1 MSNVKLAIRVRPFTE
16 RELRSEK
23 DKVPVVNVLDDKT
36 VTITNLKVSASGA
49 GDSRERVRR
58 YHADYTFDSACAP
71 TNPEYATQEKVFE
84 SIGRDVMTCLSRLSS
99 VCVLAY
105 GQSATGKTHT
115 MMGTDTQPGLVPR
128 LCRELA
134 SVECD
139 VTISFLE
146 IYNERVHDLLVG
158 EDPPLTFN
166 SLPRRRGNA
175 RKDLRVREHP
185 TRGPYVQNLRRV
197 AVTTVEA
204 LLALVSEGCRRR
216 RTAATRRNSSSSR
229 SHALLEL
236 STPKATLHLADLA
249 GSEKASW
256 EGIGGGRQK
265 EGANINKSLVALSNV
280 ISALV
285 SGSSGRGR
293 FVPYRDSA
301 LTWLL
306 KDCFTGGACTFII
319 ATVSPS
325 VACYGESASTLR
337 WTSRARQLPPPR
349 VAPSARASVQAHYNN
364 LLAELCRHHIKYV
377 PETGGLIY
385 EESHWDL
392 KPKNV
397 EIVNGNAARIGNFM
411 DMLQQKTDTK
421 PESVD
426 SVHTSSD
433 VLNLA
438 DEKVNIANEIN
449 KEVDKLLVPAL
460 ERTRSDLE
468 IVAPLRHKR
477 RHYRS
482 QEVLP
487 IDKTLHEPM
496 PLQTHERIRENA
508 GKSNVPIL
516 YDNQR
521 AEIVASVTERL
532 YSKLKKKEEA
542 AVSKVESM
550 VDKKIVEPLSELKIC
565 TNARQRLMELSQ
577 KALRNKRRIGIPAHT
592 QTRRSVIRV
601 KDQGID
607 AQTDLESYSDKNK
620 NSLVACRDASTETK
634 PLTPRCKEIAIGP
647 KCGSLLSYDKSTAT
661 EAKQVILKSTFVM
674 TDDAVRLDRYTQTR
688 VHPPPRRKRSGK
700 SIVSEVSPTNNME
713 ECISMPIISINIS
726 QRYAESE
733 SQSSDENLD
742 LPHNDTPDR
751 ASSVGITPDL
761 LTNHSSVESAPK
773 GYKEPI
779 KIHVASNQL
788 PCNVNDMKRTK
799 GIDSF
804 NIEDFPDAE
813 NCELPRVSVN
823 CSSKASENEMKD
835 IILGRND
842 DVYPYNIILSPPREN
857 NTKRIV
863 KFKEKILSPPEQ
875 DYIPSKHL
883 EDNEIP
889 DCNFLDN
896 SDNEAS
902 NSQSFNGCMNS
913 QMNFTKTNDHEAH
926 NSVVNHNSDIHN
938 TEIDNDGVY
947 QACGSSDSVDSGK
960 VDSDSFIWEQGGA
973 YHVDYK
979 PYNLMNYQYTPV
991 KQTKSKY
998 RTAKSRIYREFLGLD
1013 EKQSEKDN
1021 RYYESLN
1028 WDSTRDYSSSESN
1041 DTVNPR
1047 HKFLQSKKFFEDQY
1061 KKCNKQNDI
1070 YDQLEKQILD
1080 SCSSLEMSADKYNR
1094 YLVQFR
1100 RNSTGYSNERTPKKY
1115 LEHLVKLRR
1124 EVVKADSDTTDSQH

>member
-23 DKVPVVNVLDDKT
+23 DRVPVVNVLDDKI

-84 SIGRDVMTCLSRLSS
+84 SIGRDVMSCISRLSS

-115 MMGTDTQPGLVPR
+115 MMGTDSQPGLVPR

-197 AVTTVEA
+197 AVTNVEA
-204 LLALVSEGCRRR
+204 LLALVAEGCRRR

-256 EGIGGGRQK
+256 EGVGGGRQK

-337 WTSRARQLPPPR
+337 WTSRARLLPPPR
-349 VAPSARASVQAHYNN
+349 IAPSARASIQAHYNI
-364 LLAELCRHHIKYV
+364 LLAELCRHHIRYV
-377 PETGGLIY
+377 PETGRLVY
-385 EESHWDL
+385 EDSHWDL
-392 KPKNV
+392 NPKNV
-397 EIVNGNAARIGNFM
+397 EIVDDNPAKIGNFM

-421 PESVD
+421 PESVA
-426 SVHTSSD
+426 SAHTSSD
-433 VLNLA
+433 VLNAA
-438 DEKVNIANEIN
+438 DDNVNIANEIN

-460 ERTRSDLE
+460 ERTRSELE
-468 IVAPLRHKR
+468 ILAPLRHKR

-482 QEVLP
+482 QEVLS
-487 IDKTLHEPM
+487 IDKTNNHEPM
-496 PLQTHERIRENA
+496 ALQTHERIRENS
-508 GKSNVPIL
+508 GKTHVPIL

-565 TNARQRLMELSQ
+565 TNARQRLMEISQ

-592 QTRRSVIRV
+592 QTRRTVIRV

-607 AQTDLESYSDKNK
+607 VQTDLESYFDKNEH
-620 NSLVACRDASTETK
+620 SLVACRDASTETK
-634 PLTPRCKEIAIGP
+634 PITPRCKEIAIGP
-647 KCGSLLSYDKSTAT
+647 KCGSLRLYDKSTAT
-661 EAKQVILKSTFVM
+661 EARQVILKSTFVM
-674 TDDAVRLDRYTQTR
+674 TDEAVKFDRYTQTR
-688 VHPPPRRKRSGK
+688 VLPPPRRKRTSK
-700 SIVSEVSPTNNME
+700 ANISEVSQSNKVD

-742 LPHNDTPDR
+742 LSNKGTVDR

-761 LTNHSSVESAPK
+761 LTNHSNVESVTK
-773 GYKEPI
+773 THKEPI
-779 KIHVASNQL
+779 TYQVGSNQV
-788 PCNVNDMKRTK
+788 PCTVSHMNVTK
-799 GIDSF
+799 GDDTLNST
-804 NIEDFPDAE
+804 NYSTEDFPDTE

-823 CSSKASENEMKD
+823 CSSKASQNEMKD

-842 DVYPYNIILSPPREN
+842 DKYPFNIILSPPREN

-863 KFKEKILSPPEQ
+863 KFKEKILSPPDQ
-875 DYIPSKHL
+875 ANTSSKML
-883 EDNEIP
+883 KDNE
-889 DCNFLDN
+889 DQCCNGRTNYQID
-896 SDNEAS
+896 S
-902 NSQSFNGCMNS
+902 
-913 QMNFTKTNDHEAH
+913 TKTNDHEEH
-926 NSVVNHNSDIHN
+926 DNTLNYNSDIKH
-938 TEIDNDGVY
+938 TDVDTDGAS
-947 QACGSSDSVDSGK
+947 QACTSSDSVDSGK
-960 VDSDSFIWEQGGA
+960 VDSDSFIWEQGGVD
-973 YHVDYK
+973 HMDYK
-979 PYNLMNYQYTPV
+979 PYNLPNHHYTPV
-991 KQTKSKY
+991 YNNKLKY
-998 RTAKSRIYREFLGLD
+998 KTAKSRIYREFLGLD
-1013 EKQSEKDN
+1013 KEQSDKDK
-1021 RYYESLN
+1021 RYYESLTGDN
-1028 WDSTRDYSSSESN
+1028 TRDYSSSESN
-1041 DTVNPR
+1041 HTYSSR
-1047 HKFLQSKKFFEDQY
+1047 YKFLQSKKFFEDQNKTY
-1061 KKCNKQNDI
+1061 NKQNDV

-1080 SCSSLEMSADKYNR
+1080 SCDSLEISADKYNR
-1094 YLVQFR
+1094 YLVQYR

-1115 LEHLVKLRR
+1115 LQHLVQLRR
-1124 EVVKADSDTTDSQH
+1124 EVVKADSDTTPTDS

>member
-1 MSNVKLAIRVRPFTE
+1 MS
-16 RELRSEK
+16 
-23 DKVPVVNVLDDKT
+23 
-36 VTITNLKVSASGA
+36 
-49 GDSRERVRR
+49 
-58 YHADYTFDSACAP
+58 
-71 TNPEYATQEKVFE
+71 
-84 SIGRDVMTCLSRLSS
+84 CLSRLSS

-115 MMGTDTQPGLVPR
+115 MMGTDSQPGLVPR

-197 AVTTVEA
+197 AVTNVEA
-204 LLALVSEGCRRR
+204 LLALVAEGCRRR

-349 VAPSARASVQAHYNN
+349 TAPSARASIQAHYNN
-364 LLAELCRHHIKYV
+364 LLAELCRHHIRYV
-377 PETGGLIY
+377 PETGGLVY
-385 EESHWDL
+385 EDSHWDL
-392 KPKNV
+392 MPKNV
-397 EIVNGNAARIGNFM
+397 EIVDENTSKIGNFM

-421 PESVD
+421 SESVV
-426 SVHTSSD
+426 SAHTSSD
-433 VLNLA
+433 VLSAA
-438 DEKVNIANEIN
+438 DENVNIANEIN
-449 KEVDKLLVPAL
+449 KEVDKLLVPVL
-460 ERTRSDLE
+460 ERTRSELE

-482 QEVLP
+482 QEVLS

-496 PLQTHERIRENA
+496 PVQTHERIREIA
-508 GKSNVPIL
+508 GKSHVPIL

-592 QTRRSVIRV
+592 QTRRTVIRV

-607 AQTDLESYSDKNK
+607 VQTDLESYCDKNK
-620 NSLVACRDASTETK
+620 HSLVTCRDASTETK
-634 PLTPRCKEIAIGP
+634 PITPRCKEIAIGP
-647 KCGSLLSYDKSTAT
+647 KSGSLRSYDKSTVT
-661 EAKQVILKSTFVM
+661 EARQVVLKSTFMM
-674 TDDAVRLDRYTQTR
+674 TDDAVRFDRYTQTR
-688 VHPPPRRKRSGK
+688 VLPPPRRKRSSK
-700 SIVSEVSPTNNME
+700 ANISEVSHTNKVD

-742 LPHNDTPDR
+742 ASNYGTPDR
-751 ASSVGITPDL
+751 GSSVGITPDL
-761 LTNHSSVESAPK
+761 LTNHSNVESATK
-773 GYKEPI
+773 GHKEPI
-779 KIHVASNQL
+779 TYQFGSNPV
-788 PCNVNDMKRTK
+788 PCTVSHMKVTK
-799 GIDSF
+799 RDDTLNSS
-804 NIEDFPDAE
+804 NYSTEDFPDAE

-823 CSSKASENEMKD
+823 CSSKADQNEMKD

-842 DVYPYNIILSPPREN
+842 DIYPFNIILSPPREN
-857 NTKRIV
+857 NSKRIV
-863 KFKEKILSPPEQ
+863 KFKEKILTPPEQ
-875 DYIPSKHL
+875 DDTTSKLL
-883 EDNEIP
+883 ENNENQCFHDGTNTQI
-889 DCNFLDN
+889 D
-896 SDNEAS
+896 S
-902 NSQSFNGCMNS
+902 
-913 QMNFTKTNDHEAH
+913 TKTNDHEKH
-926 NSVVNHNSDIHN
+926 DNPINYNSDIIN
-938 TEIDNDGVY
+938 TEIDNDGASH
-947 QACGSSDSVDSGK
+947 ACTSSDSIDSGK
-960 VDSDSFIWEQGGA
+960 VDSDSFIWEQGGSD
-973 YHVDYK
+973 HIDYK
-979 PYNLMNYQYTPV
+979 PYNITNHQYTPV
-991 KQTKSKY
+991 YKNQSKY

-1013 EKQSEKDN
+1013 KEQSEKDN

-1028 WDSTRDYSSSESN
+1028 CDCSSSESN
-1041 DTVNPR
+1041 HTDNTR
-1047 HKFLQSKKFFEDQY
+1047 YKFLQSKKFFEDQN
-1061 KKCNKQNDI
+1061 KKYNKQTDI

-1080 SCSSLEMSADKYNR
+1080 SCNSLDISADKYNR
-1094 YLVQFR
+1094 YLVQYR

-1115 LEHLVKLRR
+1115 LQHLVQLRR
-1124 EVVKADSDTTDSQH
+1124 EVVKADSDTTNSQN